1 MSIGW
6 LQLAWVAAGD
16 VNFNF
21 MDEALSVDGNW
32 ENIQGGKEQA
42 NGRVGKRGWMLLAQ
56 VDGMHQGRM
65 HAQLMTGENSVE
77 GMPRTL
83 TVRPESP
90 RPAQL
95 TCCPVEAAVALTL
108 SAGRVRIQA
117 DTPVITRGIW
127 ASRAGWKRWNSG
139 DWTVSP
145 GPEQLSA
152 FVNVLLTWPQLW
164 VLSSIS
170 LGGLFSWGHIHI
182 VSLDV

>member
-42 NGRVGKRGWMLLAQ
+42 NGRVGKRGWMFLAQ

-117 DTPVITRGIW
+117 DTPVITRGIR
-127 ASRAGWKRWNSG
+127 ASRAGWKR
-139 DWTVSP
+139 
-145 GPEQLSA
+145 
-152 FVNVLLTWPQLW
+152 
-164 VLSSIS
+164 
-170 LGGLFSWGHIHI
+170 
-182 VSLDV
+182 